1 MLAFASRSHRGR
13 RQDASSSE
21 VGKTAHALVRRWAR
35 PASIEHG
42 APSIGY
48 AVDALK
54 MLVTF
59 ALFAGVIGLMFQ
71 IGNQIIGRRK

>member
-1 MLAFASRSHRGR
+1 VTERLSALHGPHR
-13 RQDASSSE
+13 
-21 VGKTAHALVRRWAR
+21 VR

-42 APSIGY
+42 APWIGY